1 MIIHRPFSWLN
12 WLLTY
17 LDFGKSLWLCPCK
30 LNNLKNN
37 NKKWPLSQSG
47 PRNLLEYTLPTC
59 YVLQNWTHG
68 ILQDLVD
75 LQSTSESL
83 QKTRALAFLPFLTT
97 CFLLF
102 CTRRETRVE
111 QCLVMFLS
119 KVWLIPIKVIVNN
132 DVTVIRGPGKK
143 RKATVN
149 HPVPINYW
157 DFRETSPRVRDLCN
171 WAIYRI
177 SDSSPDIPPPS

>member
-17 LDFGKSLWLCPCK
+17 LDFGKFLWLCPCK

-47 PRNLLEYTLPTC
+47 PRNLLEYTLPYC

-68 ILQDLVD
+68 ILQD

-83 QKTRALAFLPFLTT
+83 QKTRALAFFSFLCS

-102 CTRRETRVE
+102 CTRRETRAE

-119 KVWLIPIKVIVNN
+119 KIWLIPIKVIVNN

-143 RKATVN
+143 TKSDGSSSGPEKLLGLSRN
-149 HPVPINYW
+149 I
-157 DFRETSPRVRDLCN
+157 SPG
-171 WAIYRI
+171 
-177 SDSSPDIPPPS
+177 